1 MYRASFHWLFHQARQ
16 RLAETLARNNILRM
30 KEKVRWLLGAR
41 SNYPGTTRSA
51 RALRL
56 ALFVWVV
63 AVAAI
68 VLGQLGSRN
77 PDLLETVSAALFI
90 IFLGAA
96 GILIALV
103 LEIRPG
109 PKSRR

>member
-1 MYRASFHWLFHQARQ
+1 MHRLIFERYFHRVRE
-16 RLAETLARNNILRM
+16 RLAVTLAGNNVRQL
-30 KEKVRWLLGAR
+30 KEKVRWLLGER
-41 SNYPGTTRSA
+41 PHYPGTTRSA
-51 RALRL
+51 KALRL
-56 ALFVWVV
+56 ALFIWLVVV
-63 AVAAI
+63 AAL

-77 PDLLETVSAALFI
+77 LGLLEAVSVALFI